1 LFFGPYIG
9 GDNYTIAPKQSGD
22 RKTNIKYLSI
32 FLYYMLWAIILL
44 FNLEIEAKENIKVNS
59 SKIFGRNA

>member
-1 LFFGPYIG
+1 
-9 GDNYTIAPKQSGD
+9 
-22 RKTNIKYLSI
+22 
-32 FLYYMLWAIILL
+32 MLWAIILL